1 MAAHMIDVLGTQII
15 TIHWGGFD
23 THTSQLINQDKQF
36 KELSRAL
43 GAFQAQLEALQI
55 DHRVATLAFSEF
67 GRRVKETP
75 NSAAD
80 VQDAGTDHG
89 AGGLMLA
96 MGSRVRGGL
105 ASEWP
110 GCKPGDLVP
119 MYGPGPN
126 FGVLHPQG
134 NIKVPTDFR
143 SVYRSVIAE
152 WLGDS
157 DPDGLIGGKP
167 IPTLV
172 RGDGQFSS
180 EANKLFRPAA

>member
-1 MAAHMIDVLGTQII
+1 
-15 TIHWGGFD
+15 
-23 THTSQLINQDKQF
+23 
-36 KELSRAL
+36 
-43 GAFQAQLEALQI
+43 
-55 DHRVATLAFSEF
+55 VATLAFSEF

-172 RGDGQFSS
+172 RGDGQFST